1 MNDGV
6 TFTIEEYERPNL
18 LFGHHKV
25 YVVKRWAPY
34 RDSGYQVGYTA
45 NSFFHK
51 SDAIGFVKTL
61 TSKEPPVKSVVVARF
76 DSNGNE
82 IE

>member
-18 LFGHHKV
+18 FFGYHKV
-25 YVVKRWAPY
+25 YVVKRWVSSHPVC
-34 RDSGYQVGYTA
+34 QVGYTV
-45 NSFFHK
+45 NSFFKK
-51 SDAIGFVKTL
+51 SDAFGFVKTL
-61 TSKEPPVKSVVVARF
+61 TSKEPPIKSVVVARF
-76 DSNGNE
+76 DSDGNE